1 MANSTFNPIIEKTVL
16 QWSISRS
23 GSTLVNRILRNV
35 FSEVHYFHPIDCVIR
50 MIDENSVELIGGFP
64 TKEFPVICTIR
75 NPIDTAASLVRISK
89 KKQEKHM
96 SICHESLDHHRG
108 FWAFVDSIRDD
119 GKDVVVLKYE
129 SFWNNFDYIFKKLEN
144 RFNGTIDKER
154 RDLMERDFSISSHR
168 GIQAKIGN
176 DFSCIDD
183 KSGIHGAHIQNPE
196 PETAQNIFDN
206 QTIKGLQKEFK
217 EFTARW
223 EEVE

>member
-35 FSEVHYFHPIDCVIR
+35 FSEVHYFHPIDYNIWVFGCRVQGV
-50 MIDENSVELIGGFP
+50 SHFP
-64 TKEFPVICTIR
+64 TKELPAICTIR

-89 KKQEKHM
+89 KKQEEHM
-96 SICHESLDHHRG
+96 PVCHESLGHHRS
-108 FWAFVDSIRDD
+108 FWEFVDSIRDD
-119 GKDVVVLKYE
+119 GKDVVILKYE

-144 RFNGTIDKER
+144 RFNSTIDKER
-154 RDLMERDFSISSHR
+154 RDLIERDFSISSHR

-196 PETAQNIFDN
+196 PKTAQNIFDN